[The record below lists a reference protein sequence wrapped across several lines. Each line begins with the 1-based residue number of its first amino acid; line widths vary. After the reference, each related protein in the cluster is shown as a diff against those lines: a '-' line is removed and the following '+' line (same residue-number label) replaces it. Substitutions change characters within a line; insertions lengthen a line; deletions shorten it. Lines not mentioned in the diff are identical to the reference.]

1 MVEPSART
9 TVVVHADCRG
19 ELCQAGSSALGTGLD
34 AVHRT
39 GAGDQHTV
47 CWDTIVLGILGYWDT
62 GMRDKWIED
71 LVQGSGRGVFG
82 GLTFGGWR
90 LSGLEGPGVWGA
102 AGLGS
107 GGLESAKSSP

>member
-1 MVEPSART
+1 MPSRF
-9 TVVVHADCRG
+9 
-19 ELCQAGSSALGTGLD
+19 LCTGHRVRCSASNWCWGPAYRLLGYYR
-34 AVHRT
+34 V
-39 GAGDQHTV
+39 GDT
-47 CWDTIVLGILGYWDT
+47 GILGYWDT

>member
-62 GMRDKWIED
+62 GILGCEIS
-71 LVQGSGRGVFG
+71 GSRTLFRV
-82 GLTFGGWR
+82 R
-90 LSGLEGPGVWGA
+90 VEGCLGA
-102 AGLGS
+102 
-107 GGLESAKSSP
+107 